1 MKVRKI
7 KTDGEQF
14 HLFAQFCLKNKKKTS
29 FPAGNAVY
37 LYLSAEGKLPF
48 VISTKLLTLLTRVPR
63 YKIVLYIIYENTF
76 INKTLTLRYAENIS
90 IKLERKFFSLSLT
103 HCRCP

>member
-1 MKVRKI
+1 MKVGKI

-14 HLFAQFCLKNKKKTS
+14 HLFAQFCLKNKKTP

-48 VISTKLLTLLTRVPR
+48 VISTKLLTPLHVVIECLESYSFHSSIT
-63 YKIVLYIIYENTF
+63 LYIDYQV
-76 INKTLTLRYAENIS
+76 
-90 IKLERKFFSLSLT
+90 FF
-103 HCRCP
+103 